1 MSRAATGLRDES
13 YEENSACDRRAFGI
27 GNVLLPD
34 LRDHGMGGLT
44 DAQKR
49 ELQKCTYTY
58 DQCMKACPDQL
69 SQSHNQIGECQQ
81 VCLNQY
87 YDCRQ
92 KARIPGY
99 VRGPGGLTEPTAPP
113 NKSHPTPTPRK
124 GPGTVSGLSNSHPPP
139 TPTPSKK
146 GQ

>member
-1 MSRAATGLRDES
+1 MKKTPLVIAALLV
-13 YEENSACDRRAFGI
+13 SATFFCLIFATT
-27 GNVLLPD
+27 VWA
-34 LRDHGMGGLT
+34 GLT